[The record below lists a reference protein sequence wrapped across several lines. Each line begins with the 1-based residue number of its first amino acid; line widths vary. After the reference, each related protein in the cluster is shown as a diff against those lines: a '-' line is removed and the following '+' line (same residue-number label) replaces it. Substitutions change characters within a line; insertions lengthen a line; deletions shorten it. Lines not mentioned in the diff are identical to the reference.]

1 MIKDLLRLIRIKNLV
16 FLSVFQIILYFG
28 VLDPIFQKYGMSEIL
43 NGWQFLL
50 LGLCVVFTAA
60 SGYVINDYY
69 DVKID
74 MINRPKKVIVGN
86 TIDRHTVMTIYIVL
100 AIIGIAFGVALTFWL
115 KSYTMIFVFLLVPG
129 LLWFY
134 SSGYKRQFLL
144 GNIIIALCTYMVPF
158 LFGYVSDK
166 ILHLHYDSITE
177 LGGFFMNLVNHVSQE
192 IYIWMFAFAFFAF
205 ALTLI
210 REIVK
215 DQEDIIGDSEM
226 ECRTLPIV
234 WGIKKTKTTI
244 VFLSIATII
253 GVLYASH
260 NIPFFETDKISF
272 QYAIFMIALPLLSVI
287 YLVIQAN
294 CKKSWEQI
302 STFLKCIMA
311 AGCLYTLVICYLY
324 ALNYD
329 TTIFNL
335 FSIK

>member
-1 MIKDLLRLIRIKNLV
+1 
-16 FLSVFQIILYFG
+16 
-28 VLDPIFQKYGMSEIL
+28 
-43 NGWQFLL
+43 
-50 LGLCVVFTAA
+50 
-60 SGYVINDYY
+60 
-69 DVKID
+69 
-74 MINRPKKVIVGN
+74 
-86 TIDRHTVMTIYIVL
+86 
-100 AIIGIAFGVALTFWL
+100 
-115 KSYTMIFVFLLVPG
+115 
-129 LLWFY
+129 
-134 SSGYKRQFLL
+134 
-144 GNIIIALCTYMVPF
+144 
-158 LFGYVSDK
+158 
-166 ILHLHYDSITE
+166 
-177 LGGFFMNLVNHVSQE
+177 MNLVNHICQE

-253 GVLYASH
+253 GVLYASL

-311 AGCLYTLVICYLY
+311 AG
-324 ALNYD
+324 
-329 TTIFNL
+329 
-335 FSIK
+335 